1 MIHFAACM
9 IAMMGCTNVPRTSL
23 TAPDSLDQRY
33 VVAMDYIK
41 RSLRTEEFL
50 RGVDIVQVDNGIKVS
65 NQVVFIPY
73 YYFGEEIF
81 SEDYA
86 LDSISYE
93 DERLISIWDSLSA
106 VDENRRFETYEDEN
120 MHALSE
126 SSDSNLIV
134 FFSRPYNNTLAA
146 ELYVNLLGQDDY
158 EAVSHTNKSLS
169 FLFKFEDAS
178 IDRVYVTT
186 LDHN

>member
-134 FFSRPYNNTLAA
+134 FFS
-146 ELYVNLLGQDDY
+146 GQDDY